1 MATRTWRAIRTEH
14 SKVTPTRQ
22 AEIDSEVRTEV
33 ARMHLAELRRARHLS
48 QVQIAQALDM
58 GQGDVSRLERQT
70 DMYLSTLA
78 RFVAASGGRLR
89 IVAEYEDADPV
100 EIDVL
105 GEIDGEFFGRHHLT
119 DASKI

>member
-1 MATRTWRAIRTEH
+1 MATRTWREIRAER
-14 SKVTPTRQ
+14 SKVTPDRQ
-22 AEIDSEVRTEV
+22 AAIDNAVRTEV

-48 QVQIAQALDM
+48 QVQIAETLDM
-58 GQGDVSRLERQT
+58 RQGDVSRLERQT

-105 GEIDGEFFGRHHLT
+105 GEIGSGLAGRSYLT
-119 DASKI
+119 DTAKT

>member
-1 MATRTWRAIRTEH
+1 
-14 SKVTPTRQ
+14 VTPARQ

-33 ARMHLAELRRARHLS
+33 ARMHLADLRRARHLS

-89 IVAEYEDADPV
+89 VVAEYEDADPV

-105 GEIDGEFFGRHHLT
+105 GEIGGEFFGRHHLA

>member
-1 MATRTWRAIRTEH
+1 M
-14 SKVTPTRQ
+14 
-22 AEIDSEVRTEV
+22 VRDEV

-48 QVQIAQALDM
+48 QVQMAEALDM
-58 GQGDVSRLERQT
+58 RQGDVSRLERRT

-89 IVAEYEDADPV
+89 LVAEYEDADPV

-105 GEIDGEFFGRHHLT
+105 GERGGDFI
-119 DASKI
+119 SKPS

>member
-14 SKVTPTRQ
+14 SKVTPARQ